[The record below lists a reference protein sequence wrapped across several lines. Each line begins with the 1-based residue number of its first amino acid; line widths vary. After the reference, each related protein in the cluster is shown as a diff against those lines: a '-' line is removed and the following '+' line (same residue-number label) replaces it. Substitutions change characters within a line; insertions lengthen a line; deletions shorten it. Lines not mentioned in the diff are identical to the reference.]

1 MNMQAKGKSTV
12 RLCNSGSSG
21 LQHDVR
27 DTILTSRFV
36 KVDFFFSTAILF
48 PVTTSDLRL
57 CKRNLNTQRAESTD
71 TTNLIPGVEKSYL

>member
-36 KVDFFFSTAILF
+36 KVDIFF
-48 PVTTSDLRL
+48 
-57 CKRNLNTQRAESTD
+57 QH
-71 TTNLIPGVEKSYL
+71 SYFISGHYVRPQTV